1 MNVCWNMEQ
10 RRKKMICNKCNHS
23 LPDDSEFCQYCGNKI
38 ILGDSSEINSV
49 SNEEFKPITSVAAE
63 VKVPKQATPVKQQK
77 KTKKSLLD
85 IINIFVLILPF
96 IFSLIGAEN
105 YYEEEIFAM
114 IFCIGFLPLV
124 LKILNVVKLKNN
136 IIVTI
141 IIAGSLFV
149 MMCCSFGCDIEMGL
163 PICLTTLYLL
173 ICEMCKIVK
182 SSIDKYH
189 GTHNYRMKCYKK
201 INLLNEYREKGIIT
215 ETEFEE
221 SRKQIISKIHN

>member
-1 MNVCWNMEQ
+1 
-10 RRKKMICNKCNHS
+10 MICNKCNHS

-38 ILGDSSEINSV
+38 QGDTGEINPV
-49 SNEEFKPITSVAAE
+49 SNEEFKPITSVVSE
-63 VKVPKQATPVKQQK
+63 VKVPKSTTPVKQKQK
-77 KTKKSLLD
+77 AKKSPLD

-96 IFSLIGAEN
+96 IFSLIGIEN
-105 YYEEEIFAM
+105 CYYEEELFAM
-114 IFCIGFLPLV
+114 IFFIGFLPLV

-136 IIVTI
+136 IIATI

-149 MMCCSFGCDIEMGL
+149 MMCCSFACDIEMGL

-173 ICEMCKIVK
+173 ICEICKIIK
-182 SSIDKYH
+182 CSIEKYH
-189 GTHNYRMKCYKK
+189 GTHSYRMKCYKK
-201 INLLNEYREKGIIT
+201 INLLNEYREKGVIT